1 MRAQD
6 ANNITSSAAGSTN
19 ETALVPPS
27 GGGLAHT
34 LENLLAKEFDDGDA
48 AAGGLNTTG
57 PQFNAG
63 LSQDGAVIQ
72 TVVAK
77 HDGGDAEDGGDKG
90 GQAGVADRLI
100 DRVDNTWVLSKPG
113 VQAGGEGGG
122 MMQLLSDASLVADVT
137 TLLVATACGGALC
150 AFFKQP
156 SLVGFLAAGAAVGPG
171 GLDLLSQLVQL
182 ETLCGLGALI
192 MLFCLGLE
200 FGNSKGL
207 GAVRGVAFGGGALA
221 IGACAQT
228 GALCAWMAG
237 SALLDGAFIGLVLSM
252 SSTAIVLRCLQER
265 PASGGSTAGHIA
277 VGMLVTQDCCLGLC
291 FAILPALSGS
301 GPHRGADVS
310 RAVVSA
316 LFRSAVLVAGVAGFA
331 RWMLP
336 RTLAWS
342 ASRGAETHALLALA
356 YAMTLSQG
364 AARAGVSAELGAFL
378 AGLSIAASPPL
389 PGSGPDGLGPGEK
402 LLHLLA
408 PVRGCTTPLF
418 LASLGMLLHPPF
430 LLHHAAALL
439 TACAVIMT
447 VKTALCAAV
456 VRCFGHKWRTALA
469 VGMSLSQAGEFA
481 LTLLSRA
488 SAAGMLPRPAY
499 LLLLGS
505 SALSLLVTPAVF
517 RLQDAGG
524 LFAAQHA
531 AGHGAAGHGALG
543 PAASPSGPMV
553 VITSAQPGDGHLS
566 PRRRA

>member
-1 MRAQD
+1 M
-6 ANNITSSAAGSTN
+6 
-19 ETALVPPS
+19 V
-27 GGGLAHT
+27 GGVNAT
-34 LENLLAKEFDDGDA
+34 GD
-48 AAGGLNTTG
+48 NVTVTG
-57 PQFNAG
+57 PQFNA
-63 LSQDGAVIQ
+63 SMAEGAVME

-77 HDGGDAEDGGDKG
+77 RGAGDADEGGVKG
-90 GQAGVADRLI
+90 GQAHQAADRLI

-113 VQAGGEGGG
+113 VQAGESGG
-122 MMQLLSDASLVADVT
+122 MMQLLTDASLVADVT
-137 TLLVATACGGALC
+137 TLLVATAFGGALC

-200 FGNSKGL
+200 FGNSRGL

-228 GALCAWMAG
+228 GALCAWMAD
-237 SALLDGAFIGLVLSM
+237 SHLLDGAFIGLVLSM

-277 VGMLVTQDCCLGLC
+277 VGMLVTQDCFLGLC

-316 LFRSAVLVAGVAGFA
+316 LFRSGLLVACVAAIA
-331 RWMLP
+331 RYLLP

-342 ASRGAETHALLALA
+342 ASRSAETHALLALA
-356 YAMTLSQG
+356 YAMTMAQG
-364 AARAGVSAELGAFL
+364 AHRAGVSAELGAFL

-389 PGSGPDGLGPGEK
+389 PGAGPDGLGPGEK

-408 PVRGCTTPLF
+408 PVRGCTTPMF

-447 VKTALCAAV
+447 VKTVLCAAV

-469 VGMSLSQAGEFA
+469 VGLSLSQAGEFA

-488 SAAGMLPRPAY
+488 AAQGMLPRPAY

-517 RLQDAGG
+517 RLQDASG
-524 LFAAQHA
+524 LWAA
-531 AGHGAAGHGALG
+531 AGHGSLG
-543 PAASPSGPMV
+543 PAASPAGPVV
-553 VITSAQPGDGHLS
+553 VITSAQDAGHLS